1 MRKKT
6 IKRRLKR
13 APNKIRTIMEKELKK
28 QESNLLKKYGY
39 VFLNHEYKNPQN
51 DMGMVEVK
59 TMDDEWLKPDGGT
72 WRNPSTGKTESIHI
86 DKFITFE
93 RGIVKIDGQNVESI
107 RQVELRP
114 EKVKE
119 YFNAAF
125 QECSNDKSLSNLIEN
140 VNWWGDVSPSAFW
153 AGSGTFNS
161 GKILPFPPGPF
172 TRQMYIY
179 DQWKMLSRAAS
190 LVDYNPLAKA
200 GVAIKT
206 AFVVGTGPKIQT
218 QDKKLQDAVDKF
230 WETNDFTNRLKMY
243 DKMLSTNG
251 EFFGELT
258 DSDDGLSYR
267 HRSIDPGT
275 IYDIITEPRDIEKVY
290 GYQLIYNTQYQMYTK
305 GASGKQVPLSQFV
318 YETMPPDNV
327 VHIKI
332 NVQENE
338 KRGRSDLL
346 PVLNI
351 CQFFE
356 DYLRFTVLKT
366 IVQNSFAWD
375 ITLKNADESDI
386 TTFQTNENAT
396 TPVPMQTFVHNDNVV
411 REPMQYQGSGGRG
424 SSSTFQEIISAFG
437 IGFLLPTA
445 YLDTGSGGNRAS
457 AITATEPAAKGFLD
471 RRGVWESY
479 LRKIVAFIA
488 KKEGISVEVQDI
500 EITWPEIA
508 PENTSEKI
516 KNILIGIQENF
527 ITLTRGAE
535 MYAKE
540 LDIRSY
546 DSADEFKAIVKEK
559 TDAIIGRF
567 YQQDLVTMSTDIG
580 GGKAG
585 GSGGASSASGAKSA
599 TPQPVVSKGK
609 PIDNPSATPAGQ
621 YDGQTNGLKNSTK
634 KDIKAVGKS

>member
-1 MRKKT
+1 M
-6 IKRRLKR
+6 KR
-13 APNKIRTIMEKELKK
+13 APNKIRSIMERQLKK
-28 QESNLLKKYGY
+28 EEAKLLKKYGY
-39 VFLNHEYKNPQN
+39 VFLNHEYKTPQN
-51 DMGMVEVK
+51 EIGMVEVK
-59 TMDDEWLKPDGGT
+59 TMDEDWLKPGGGT
-72 WRNPSTGKTESIHI
+72 WRNPTTGKQENIHI
-86 DKFITFE
+86 DKFITYE
-93 RGIVKIDGQNVESI
+93 RGFVKVKGKITESI
-107 RQVELRP
+107 KQVELRP
-114 EKVKE
+114 DKVKA

-125 QECSNDKSLSNLIEN
+125 QECSTDKTLANLVEG

-179 DQWKMLSRAAS
+179 DQWKMLARAAS

-200 GVAIKT
+200 GVFIKT
-206 AFVVGTGPKIQT
+206 AFVVGTGPKIVL
-218 QDKKLQDAVDKF
+218 QDTKLQDAVDKF

-243 DKMLSTNG
+243 DRMLSTNG

-258 DSDDGLSYR
+258 DSEDGLSYR

-305 GASGKQVPLSQFV
+305 GSGGKQVPLSQFV
-318 YETMPPDNV
+318 YETLPPDNI

-346 PVLNI
+346 TVLNI

-356 DYLRFTVLKT
+356 DYLRFSVLKT

-386 TTFQTNENAT
+386 TTFQQNENAT

-411 REPMQYQGSGGRG
+411 RAPMQYQGSGGRG
-424 SSSTFQEIISAFG
+424 ASSTFQEIVSAFG
-437 IGFLLPTA
+437 VGFLLPTA

-457 AITATEPAAKGFLD
+457 AITATEPAAKMFLD

-479 LRKIVAFIA
+479 LRKVVAYIA
-488 KKEGISVEVQDI
+488 KKEGITIEMQDV

-516 KNILIGIQENF
+516 KNILIGLQENF
-527 ITLTRGAE
+527 ITLTRAAE

-559 TDAIIGRF
+559 VDAVIGQF
-567 YQQDLVTMSTDIG
+567 YQQDLVNIPTDLGG
-580 GGKAG
+580 GGKPGQSAPSSG
-585 GSGGASSASGAKSA
+585 GSKPGTPGANTK
-599 TPQPVVSKGK
+599 PQPTVTTGK
-609 PIDNPSATPAGQ
+609 PIDNPSAVPAGQ
-621 YDGQTNGLKNSTK
+621 YKGQTNGLNNSTK
-634 KDIKAVGKS
+634 KSIKAVGKS